1 VEKGSDLELSRS
13 HDAAEPLPPNA
24 ETSGQNAICNGR
36 GKTMSINTFMKIAGA
51 VAILFGIGWLV
62 FPRFMAATYGV
73 VVLGDEIL
81 VTRFL
86 GLTSIGWGLVGV
98 LVSQSTD
105 WTALR
110 GAAVGS
116 AVGNILGVVVSAWY
130 TIHGNLNP
138 MGWSAVILYAI
149 FFLGFAYYALGGEV
163 QVARR
168 A

>member
-1 VEKGSDLELSRS
+1 
-13 HDAAEPLPPNA
+13 
-24 ETSGQNAICNGR
+24 
-36 GKTMSINTFMKIAGA
+36 MSINTFLKIGGA

-62 FPRFMAATYGV
+62 FPRFMAHTYGV
-73 VVLGDEIL
+73 PTIGGEIL

-86 GLTSIGWGLVGV
+86 GLTSIAWGLVAV

-116 AVGNILGVVVSAWY
+116 AVGNILGVIVSARY
-130 TIHGNLNP
+130 TINGALNAA
-138 MGWSAVILYAI
+138 GRSAVILYGI
-149 FFLGFAYYALGGEV
+149 FFLGFAYYAMSGQTL
-163 QVARR
+163 VARR

>member
-1 VEKGSDLELSRS
+1 M
-13 HDAAEPLPPNA
+13 
-24 ETSGQNAICNGR
+24 T
-36 GKTMSINTFMKIAGA
+36 INTFIKIAGA

-62 FPRFMAATYGV
+62 FPRFMAAAYGV
-73 VVLGDEIL
+73 VTLGDVIL

-110 GAAVGS
+110 SVVVGG
-116 AVGNILGVVVSAWY
+116 AVGNILGVIVSAWY
-130 TIHGNLNP
+130 TINGVLNAA
-138 MGWSAVILYAI
+138 GWSAVILYGI
-149 FFLGFAYYALGGEV
+149 FFLGFAYYAMSGHTLI
-163 QVARR
+163 ARR

>member
-1 VEKGSDLELSRS
+1 
-13 HDAAEPLPPNA
+13 
-24 ETSGQNAICNGR
+24 
-36 GKTMSINTFMKIAGA
+36 MSINTFIKIAGA

-62 FPRFMAATYGV
+62 VPRFMGATYGV
-73 VVLGDEIL
+73 VVLGDVIL

-110 GAAVGS
+110 GVVVGS
-116 AVGNILGVVVSAWY
+116 AVGNILGVIVSAWY
-130 TIHGNLNP
+130 TINGVLNAA
-138 MGWSAVILYAI
+138 GWSAVILYGI
-149 FFLGFAYYALGGEV
+149 FFLGFAYYAMSGQTV
-163 QVARR
+163 VARR

>member
-1 VEKGSDLELSRS
+1 
-13 HDAAEPLPPNA
+13 
-24 ETSGQNAICNGR
+24 
-36 GKTMSINTFMKIAGA
+36 MSINTFIKIAGA

-62 FPRFMAATYGV
+62 VPRFMAATYGV
-73 VVLGDEIL
+73 VVLGDVIL

-110 GAAVGS
+110 GVVVGG
-116 AVGNILGVVVSAWY
+116 AVGNILGVIVSAWY
-130 TIHGNLNP
+130 TINGVLNAA
-138 MGWSAVILYAI
+138 GWSAVILYGI
-149 FFLGFAYYALGGEV
+149 FFLGFAYYAMSGQTV
-163 QVARR
+163 VARR

>member
-1 VEKGSDLELSRS
+1 
-13 HDAAEPLPPNA
+13 
-24 ETSGQNAICNGR
+24 
-36 GKTMSINTFMKIAGA
+36 MSINTFIKIAGA

-62 FPRFMAATYGV
+62 VPRFMAATYGV
-73 VVLGDEIL
+73 VVLGDVIL

-110 GAAVGS
+110 GVVVGG
-116 AVGNILGVVVSAWY
+116 AVGNILGVIVSAWY
-130 TIHGNLNP
+130 TINGVLNAA
-138 MGWSAVILYAI
+138 GWSAVILYGV
-149 FFLGFAYYALGGEV
+149 FFLGFAYYAMSGQTL
-163 QVARR
+163 VAKR

>member
-1 VEKGSDLELSRS
+1 MR
-13 HDAAEPLPPNA
+13 
-24 ETSGQNAICNGR
+24 
-36 GKTMSINTFMKIAGA
+36 INTFMKIAGS
-51 VAILFGIGWLV
+51 VAILFGIAWLV
-62 FPRFMAATYGV
+62 FPRFMADTYGV
-73 VVLGDEIL
+73 KTIGDAIL

-116 AVGNILGVVVSAWY
+116 AVGNILGVIVSARY
-130 TIHGNLNP
+130 TINGALNAA
-138 MGWSAVILYAI
+138 GWSAVILYGI
-149 FFLGFAYYALGGEV
+149 FFLGFAYYAMSGQTL
-163 QVARR
+163 VARR

>member
-1 VEKGSDLELSRS
+1 
-13 HDAAEPLPPNA
+13 
-24 ETSGQNAICNGR
+24 
-36 GKTMSINTFMKIAGA
+36 MSVNTFIKIAGA

-62 FPRFMAATYGV
+62 VPRFMAATYGV
-73 VVLGDEIL
+73 VVLGDVIL

-110 GAAVGS
+110 GVVVGG
-116 AVGNILGVVVSAWY
+116 AVGNILGVIVSAWY
-130 TIHGNLNP
+130 TINGVLNAA
-138 MGWSAVILYAI
+138 GWSAVILYGI
-149 FFLGFAYYALGGEV
+149 FFLGFAYYAMSGQTL
-163 QVARR
+163 VARR